1 MKSLFETIREFG
13 DTQGE
18 LARMLG
24 VTESTLSW
32 KINGKAEFKQ
42 SEIKAIADRYGLT
55 GEEIKSMF
63 FS

>member
-13 DTQGE
+13 DTQSE
-18 LARMLG
+18 LARALG

-42 SEIKAIADRYGLT
+42 SEIKAIAARYDLT
-55 GEEIKSMF
+55 AEEIKSMF
-63 FS
+63 LA

>member
-1 MKSLFETIREFG
+1 MKSLFETIHEFG
-13 DTQGE
+13 DTQSE

-42 SEIKAIADRYGLT
+42 SEIKAIANRYGLT

-63 FS
+63 FA

>member
-1 MKSLFETIREFG
+1 MKSLVETIREFG
-13 DTQGE
+13 DTQSE

-42 SEIKAIADRYGLT
+42 SEIKVIADRYDLT
-55 GEEIKSMF
+55 GEEVKSMF
-63 FS
+63 FA

>member
-1 MKSLFETIREFG
+1 MKSLYETIREFG
-13 DTQGE
+13 DTQSE

-32 KINGKAEFKQ
+32 KIHGKAEFKQ
-42 SEIKAIADRYGLT
+42 SEIKAIADRYDLT

-63 FS
+63 FV

>member
-1 MKSLFETIREFG
+1 MKSLVETIREFG
-13 DTQGE
+13 DTQNE

-24 VTESTLSW
+24 VTESTMSW

-42 SEIKAIADRYGLT
+42 SEIKAIADRYDLT

-63 FS
+63 FA

>member
-13 DTQGE
+13 DTQSE

-24 VTESTLSW
+24 ITEATLSL

-42 SEIKAIADRYGLT
+42 SEVKAIADRYDLT

-63 FS
+63 FA

>member
-1 MKSLFETIREFG
+1 MKSLVETISEFG
-13 DTQGE
+13 DTQRE

-42 SEIKAIADRYGLT
+42 SEIKAIADRYDLT
-55 GEEIKSMF
+55 GEEVKSMF
-63 FS
+63 FA